1 MTVPS
6 GRRERKKA
14 ATRQKIADSA
24 LRLFL
29 ERGYDAVG
37 IRDVAAEAD
46 VAVTTLFSHFASKE
60 ALVFEQDEDFEQR
73 LTRAVTG
80 RAPHE
85 PLIPALRVEI
95 QALVRHC
102 TADAAAPIWRMIDE
116 SPALR
121 KYEESM
127 RLRHAESLATAIA
140 ADLGLSPA
148 TTACR
153 TIARFVIDAYSL
165 AREAADPEAAV
176 DEIFQMI
183 EAAWEVARPS
193 RRGQGTVTPDRTG
206 AGRTVTSP

>member
-1 MTVPS
+1 MTAPS

-14 ATRQKIADSA
+14 ATRQKIADTA

-29 ERGYDAVG
+29 ERGYDTVG

-46 VAVTTLFSHFASKE
+46 VAVTTVFSHFASKE
-60 ALVFEQDEDFEQR
+60 ALVFEQDQDFEQC
-73 LTRAVTG
+73 LTQAVTN

-85 PLIPALRVEI
+85 PLIPALRREI

-102 TADAAAPIWRMIDE
+102 TADSAAPIRRMIDE

-121 KYEESM
+121 EYEESM
-127 RLRHAESLATAIA
+127 GLRHAESLATAIA
-140 ADLGLSPA
+140 ADPDLSQ
-148 TTACR
+148 TTTTCR

-165 AREAADPEAAV
+165 ALDAADPQTAV

-183 EAAWEVARPS
+183 EAAWAATCPS
-193 RRGQGTVTPDRTG
+193 GNPTGT
-206 AGRTVTSP
+206 A

>member
-1 MTVPS
+1 MTVPT

-14 ATRQKIADSA
+14 VTRQKIADAA

-60 ALVFEQDEDFEQR
+60 ALVFEQGEDFEQR
-73 LTRAVTG
+73 LTRAVTD

-85 PLIPALRVEI
+85 PLIPALRREI

-102 TADAAAPIWRMIDE
+102 AADSAAPVWRMIDA

-121 KYEESM
+121 DYEESM
-127 RLRHAESLATAIA
+127 RRRHAESLATAIA
-140 ADLGLSPA
+140 ADPGLSRTP
-148 TTACR
+148 TVCR
-153 TIARFVIDAYSL
+153 AIARFVIDAYSL
-165 AREAADPEAAV
+165 ARAAADPKATV

-183 EAAWEVARPS
+183 EAAWEVTCPS
-193 RRGQGTVTPDRTG
+193 AHSTG
-206 AGRTVTSP
+206 RAGS